1 MSRDII
7 RRARM
12 VMAQELGC
20 ALRLLTD
27 DAEFRRD
34 LRADSLDLVTLPI
47 ALENEF
53 GVRFSD
59 DEVEFTQTVGT
70 ALDLLLSKL
79 QNRQAA

>member
-7 RRARM
+7 RRARL